1 MVELPQ
7 VGVSNGQWVFFGRG
21 SLLAMVMTMAMGG
34 GAPTDAVLLAEE
46 MDAKIDGVL
55 R

>member
-1 MVELPQ
+1 
-7 VGVSNGQWVFFGRG
+7 VSNGQWVFFGRD
-21 SLLAMVMTMAMGG
+21 SLLAMVMTMAMGDST
-34 GAPTDAVLLAEE
+34 PVDAVLLAEL